1 MSNLAA
7 SQQNSSLSL
16 IDSVDL
22 GAVQNTL
29 AKINQ
34 FQLVVQNTLKA
45 NHDYGIIPG
54 TSKPTLLK
62 PGAEKIQMLFGVTSE
77 YEVVERIQ
85 DYDKGFFA
93 FTVCCRIYKNE
104 MKITEGVGHCNT
116 REKKYVKQDPYS
128 MANTC
133 LKMAKKRAQI
143 DATLTIAS
151 LSELFTQDAED
162 MQGYLQKE
170 QIETMTP
177 QDAGAIKLKFGKHK
191 GKTLGEIY
199 RSNKDY
205 LEWLAGQDRTDA
217 MIKKAIEI
225 MFAAVVEK
233 GSNQR
238 QQKPPQQQDRSH
250 TSKGANSKES
260 MTNNTRNQ
268 QFDNEPFV
276 IRDEDLPFD
285 L

>member
-16 IDSVDL
+16 IDSVDVS
-22 GAVQNTL
+22 AVQTTL

-93 FTVCCRIYKNE
+93 FTVCCRIYKND

-217 MIKKAIEI
+217 AIKKAIEI
-225 MFAAVVEK
+225 MFAAVDEK
-233 GSNQR
+233 RSNPK
-238 QQKPPQQQDRSH
+238 QQKPPQQQDRGQ
-250 TSKGANSKES
+250 TSKGANSKKS
-260 MTNNTRNQ
+260 MNNNMENQ
-268 QFDNEPFV
+268 PFDNEPFV
-276 IRDEDLPFD
+276 ISDEDLPFN